1 MAIRVKEGLKLRKIG
16 DCFMVVRSVSGSAD
30 LSRVLTLNES
40 AAFLWNK
47 TLESGGCQEEQ
58 LVEWLLGEYDVEPE
72 IARVDVRE
80 MLENWLSNG
89 LIACD
94 GSVEDA

>member
-58 LVEWLLGEYDVEPE
+58 LVGWLLEEYDVEPE
-72 IARVDVRE
+72 DAREDVRE
-80 MLENWLSNG
+80 MLESWRMNDML
-89 LIACD
+89 A
-94 GSVEDA
+94 